1 MFTGIVE
8 ETGVVK
14 KKILNPDGM
23 ELTIYANKVL
33 EDLKVNDSIS
43 CSGICLTVTKLFDTS
58 FVVQLVEE
66 TIDRTTAKFWNVNS
80 RINLERSL
88 LPTTRLGGHFVQ
100 GHIDQS
106 AKCTKVEVVDG
117 SWYFGFE
124 YEPLTD
130 NVLVDKGSICVD
142 GTSLTVV
149 EAGNN
154 SFTVAIIPYTYEHT
168 VFHQYK
174 KGTVVNLEFDMLGK
188 YITKLF
194 KQYQKALLK

>member
-8 ETGVVK
+8 ETGIIK

-43 CSGICLTVTKLFDTS
+43 CSGICLTVTKLFEKG

-66 TIDRTTAKFWNVNS
+66 TIDRTTAKFWDVDS

-100 GHIDQS
+100 GHVDTITEIKNIKKNEAS
-106 AKCTKVEVVDG
+106 AVWDFTLTSDIKNYVVE
-117 SWYFGFE
+117 
-124 YEPLTD
+124 
-130 NVLVDKGSICVD
+130 KGSISLD
-142 GTSLTVV
+142 GISLTIAKKFEDRFSVALIPHTLDITTWKEKKIGDLINV
-149 EAGNN
+149 EA
-154 SFTVAIIPYTYEHT
+154 
-168 VFHQYK
+168 
-174 KGTVVNLEFDMLGK
+174 DMMAK
-188 YITKLF
+188 YIENFIGNK
-194 KQYQKALLK
+194 K

>member
-23 ELTIYANKVL
+23 ELIIYANKVL

-43 CSGICLTVTKLFDTS
+43 CSGICLTVTKLFEKG

-66 TIDRTTAKFWNVNS
+66 TIDRTTAKFWDVNS

-100 GHIDQS
+100 GHVDTITEIKNIKKNEAS
-106 AKCTKVEVVDG
+106 AVWDFTLTSDIKNYVVE
-117 SWYFGFE
+117 
-124 YEPLTD
+124 
-130 NVLVDKGSICVD
+130 KGSISLD
-142 GTSLTVV
+142 GISLTIAKKF
-149 EAGNN
+149 EDHF
-154 SFTVAIIPYTYEHT
+154 SVALIPHT
-168 VFHQYK
+168 LDITTWKEK
-174 KGTVVNLEFDMLGK
+174 KIGDLINV
-188 YITKLF
+188 
-194 KQYQKALLK
+194 

>member
-8 ETGVVK
+8 ETGVIK

-33 EDLKVNDSIS
+33 DDLKVNDSIS

-66 TIDRTTAKFWNVNS
+66 TIDRTTAKFWDVDS

-100 GHIDQS
+100 GHVDTITEIKNIKKNEES
-106 AKCTKVEVVDG
+106 AVWDFTLTNDIKNYVVE
-117 SWYFGFE
+117 
-124 YEPLTD
+124 
-130 NVLVDKGSICVD
+130 KGSISLD
-142 GTSLTVV
+142 GISLTIAKKFEYHFSVALIPHTLDITTCKEKKIGDFVNV
-149 EAGNN
+149 EADMMAKYLENFIGNKN
-154 SFTVAIIPYTYEHT
+154 EI
-168 VFHQYK
+168 
-174 KGTVVNLEFDMLGK
+174 
-188 YITKLF
+188 
-194 KQYQKALLK
+194 

>member
-8 ETGVVK
+8 ETGVIR

-43 CSGICLTVTKLFDTS
+43 CSGICLSVTKLFDTS

-66 TIDRTTAKFWNVNS
+66 TIDRTTAKFWDVDS

-100 GHIDQS
+100 GHVDTITEIKNIKKNEAS
-106 AKCTKVEVVDG
+106 AVWDFTLTSDIKNYVVE
-117 SWYFGFE
+117 
-124 YEPLTD
+124 
-130 NVLVDKGSICVD
+130 KGSISLD
-142 GTSLTVV
+142 GISLTIAKKFEDHFSVAPIPHTLDITTWKEKKIGDLINV
-149 EAGNN
+149 EA
-154 SFTVAIIPYTYEHT
+154 
-168 VFHQYK
+168 
-174 KGTVVNLEFDMLGK
+174 DMMAK
-188 YITKLF
+188 YIENFIGNK
-194 KQYQKALLK
+194 K

>member
-43 CSGICLTVTKLFDTS
+43 CSGICLTVTKLFEKG

-66 TIDRTTAKFWNVNS
+66 TIDRTTAKFWDVNS

-100 GHIDQS
+100 GHVDTITEIKNIKNEES
-106 AKCTKVEVVDG
+106 AVWD
-117 SWYFGFE
+117 FE
-124 YEPLTD
+124 LTD
-130 NVLVDKGSICVD
+130 NIKNYVIEKGSISLD
-142 GTSLTVV
+142 GISLTIAKKFEDCFSVALIPHTLDTTTWGEKNIGDFINV
-149 EAGNN
+149 EVDMMAKYLENFIGNKN
-154 SFTVAIIPYTYEHT
+154 EV
-168 VFHQYK
+168 
-174 KGTVVNLEFDMLGK
+174 
-188 YITKLF
+188 
-194 KQYQKALLK
+194 